1 MFRILT
7 KIPYF
12 FLLAWGII
20 LLSFAAF
27 FFPFGTESDEQFFNL
42 IANQDSWSFRNS
54 INVHNI
60 FSYFL
65 HLILDSYEIRSLYG
79 YRFLN
84 LIYFSF
90 LIFTLYKIIKLQ
102 FYDLKIFPVLTAITC
117 SGVAFIGFLSLHGTL
132 FIGLISL
139 IVFNFQIK
147 FFMEDKTYNSFFLS
161 LFCIIALSLGN
172 YFFLLIVTTLSILK
186 LSDWKIEKNKRLAI
200 LSNLSFIYILAIIF
214 VILDQIYGEQIL
226 FKINLSLSEILNR
239 TYLIVGLLLPIIG
252 ILIISFYFNFLKKI
266 NWNKDLFL
274 YLLLIAISIV
284 AFIFLNNQIFSII
297 IFILSILTIYI
308 FRTLEFVE
316 LKWLRLFYLSF
327 LLLPAFVIY
336 ADTSLYPNIEA
347 IPKLNYFFYA
357 LIVIVCFINPA
368 FSLQSQL
375 FVESYK
381 TIIFSFLLLLSIS
394 LGFFA
399 VNYQN
404 QFLHLGIS
412 ETITN
417 DLSCDLEKTQI
428 TSNQENPAISLYFSK
443 NLNPTYF
450 PDCEIE
456 LSFTSLNEAPIDNPS
471 SINKTLLDLNEKSF
485 INVNFIKK

>member
-1 MFRILT
+1 MC
-7 KIPYF
+7 
-12 FLLAWGII
+12 
-20 LLSFAAF
+20 
-27 FFPFGTESDEQFFNL
+27 
-42 IANQDSWSFRNS
+42 
-54 INVHNI
+54 
-60 FSYFL
+60 
-65 HLILDSYEIRSLYG
+65 IRD
-79 YRFLN
+79 R
-84 LIYFSF
+84 
-90 LIFTLYKIIKLQ
+90 
-102 FYDLKIFPVLTAITC
+102 
-117 SGVAFIGFLSLHGTL
+117 
-132 FIGLISL
+132 
-139 IVFNFQIK
+139 
-147 FFMEDKTYNSFFLS
+147 
-161 LFCIIALSLGN
+161 
-172 YFFLLIVTTLSILK
+172 
-186 LSDWKIEKNKRLAI
+186 
-200 LSNLSFIYILAIIF
+200 
-214 VILDQIYGEQIL
+214 
-226 FKINLSLSEILNR
+226 SEILNSI
-239 TYLIVGLLLPIIG
+239 YLTVGLLLPIIG
-252 ILIISFYFNFLKKI
+252 ILIISLYFNFYKKI

-417 DLSCDLEKTQI
+417 DFSCDLEKTQI
-428 TSNQENPAISLYFSK
+428 ISNQENPAISLYFSK